1 MKDEQLNRY
10 SRHILL
16 PEVDVE
22 GQQKILAARVL
33 IVGLG
38 GLGSPVAM
46 YLAAAGVGHLLLA
59 DFDDVDVSNLQRQIA
74 HSQATLGQR
83 KVRSARQRL
92 LELNPD
98 VQCRLLEGRL
108 GDNELDGLL
117 ASVDVVVDC
126 SDNLSTRLQ
135 LNRACVKHK
144 IALVS
149 GAAIGM
155 EGQLSVFDFSR
166 SVSPCYACI
175 YEGAD
180 DTLSCS
186 ESGVIAPLVGVIGSL
201 QALEVLKLIV
211 GLPGQAGLLLY
222 DAKRAQWQSLGI
234 AARSDCQVCSAR

>member
-16 PEVDVE
+16 PDIDVA
-22 GQQKILAARVL
+22 GQQKILSARVL

-59 DFDDVDVSNLQRQIA
+59 DFDDVDVSNLQRQIV
-74 HSQATLGQR
+74 HSQATVGQS
-83 KVRSARQRL
+83 KVSSAQQRL

-98 VQCRLLEGRL
+98 VQCQPLECCL
-108 GDNELDGLL
+108 SDEELDGVL

-135 LNRACVKHK
+135 VNRACVKHK
-144 IALVS
+144 VALVS

-155 EGQLSVFDFSR
+155 EGQLSVFDFSH
-166 SVSPCYACI
+166 SPSPCYACI

-180 DTLSCS
+180 DALSCS

-211 GLPGQAGLLLY
+211 GLPSQTGLLLY
-222 DAKRAQWQSLGI
+222 DAKRAQWQNLGI
-234 AARSDCQVCSAR
+234 AGRSDCQVCSAR